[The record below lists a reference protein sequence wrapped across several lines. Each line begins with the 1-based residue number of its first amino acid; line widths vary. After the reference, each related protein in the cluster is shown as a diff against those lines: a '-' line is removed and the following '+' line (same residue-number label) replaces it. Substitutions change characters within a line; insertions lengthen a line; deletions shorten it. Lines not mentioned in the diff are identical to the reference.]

1 MLRNYMGIINLEEKE
16 NDIRSLTANRPIGT
30 IPIGGRFRVIDF
42 ILSDMIT
49 AGLTHIS
56 VFAAKS
62 TRSLSDHLG
71 SGKPWDLD
79 RKTDGLFT
87 FSHSI
92 LGSVD
97 NATAQTFGMNME
109 FFSRAKQENV
119 ILASSYMIA
128 NMDLDYLAEQHEASG
143 ADISVVYKPITNGE
157 SDFLNCDL
165 IKFDKNNRVMNISK
179 NIGIEENVNV
189 CMEIFFMKKKLLTEL
204 LYKAAADGAKGAFKE
219 FIYNNILSYHVNA
232 LPFTGYARCIN
243 SVESFYNTNMD
254 MLELEV
260 TGELFSPVNP
270 IYTKTKDSPPAH
282 YVQGSDVSHAI
293 VADGSIICG
302 TVKNSV
308 IFRNVRIEEGAV
320 LDGCIVLPNVTV
332 GKNAVLSNVI
342 VDKGV
347 VIDDGVTVQCPK
359 QYPLVFEKKSYTK
372 V

>member
-42 ILSDMIT
+42 VLSNMIN

-56 VFAAKS
+56 VFAAKA
-62 TRSLSDHLG
+62 TRSLADHLG

-79 RKTDGLFT
+79 RKTDGLFI
-87 FSHSI
+87 FSNSI
-92 LGSVD
+92 LGTAN
-97 NATAQTFGMNME
+97 NATAQTFAMNMD

-143 ADISVVYKPITNGE
+143 ADISVVYKPVTDGETN
-157 SDFLNCDL
+157 FLNCDL
-165 IKFDKNNRVMNISK
+165 LKFDQNKRVLNVSK
-179 NIGIEENVNV
+179 NIGIEQNANV

-204 LYKAAADGAKGAFKE
+204 LYKAASNGAKSAFKE
-219 FIYNNILSYHVNA
+219 LIYNNLLSYQVNA
-232 LPFTGYARCIN
+232 LPFTGYASCIN
-243 SVESFYNTNMD
+243 SVEAFYNANMD
-254 MLELEV
+254 MLELDK
-260 TGELFSPVNP
+260 TGELFSPINP

-282 YVQGSDVSHAI
+282 YVNGSVVSNAI
-293 VADGSIICG
+293 VADGTVIRG
-302 TVKNSV
+302 TVKNSLV
-308 IFRNVRIEEGAV
+308 FRNARIEAGAV
-320 LDGCIVLPNVTV
+320 IDGCIVLPNAVI

-347 VIDDGVTVQCPK
+347 VIEEGVSVQCPK
-359 QYPLVFEKKSYTK
+359 QYPLVFEKKSYAK
-372 V
+372 I